1 MRKMEAVLPSK
12 CANSERAVKNNILV
26 LTKLT
31 AAAALIFAPAGLALG
46 QAAVPDSTSPQ
57 PSVVPS
63 LAPSNPSDQ
72 EKLPALPSVEQLD
85 AMFKQTPLG
94 KAADEAR
101 LHAQW
106 RELRNQTVNEA
117 DLVAARASAEAATT
131 DLEKRQRL
139 RAYYTTYF
147 DRMRAR
153 AASQELKDFID
164 ARKAEQLGLLA
175 QNRVRPGSSPA
186 ANPSPAI
193 SPKGKHK
200 KNRAVPE
207 PALPQ

>member
-1 MRKMEAVLPSK
+1 MIKLAPLLAVLSTQLAICP
-12 CANSERAVKNNILV
+12 V
-26 LTKLT
+26 L
-31 AAAALIFAPAGLALG
+31 LA

-57 PSVVPS
+57 PSAVPS
-63 LAPSNPSDQ
+63 LAPLNPADQ
-72 EKLPALPSVEQLD
+72 EKSPALPSVEQLD
-85 AMFKQTPLG
+85 ALFKQTPLG

-106 RELRNQTVNEA
+106 RDLSNQTVNEP
-117 DLVAARASAEAATT
+117 DLVAARASAEAAMT

-147 DRMRAR
+147 DRMRGR
-153 AASQELKDFID
+153 ASSQELKDFID
-164 ARKAEQLGLLA
+164 ARKADQLALLA
-175 QNRVRPGSSPA
+175 QNRVRPGSTPAVKTSPT
-186 ANPSPAI
+186 I

-200 KNRAVPE
+200 KTRAVPE